1 VNQPSPRTG
10 PPPWLHS
17 LKPAFLNRTPPS
29 TPPDPLRSAGQ
40 LLREA
45 REAKGLSLRD
55 LAQRTRI
62 SIAVLEA
69 LEGGWKDRLP
79 EAAYLRA
86 MLPLLEQQLELPAKS
101 LESVLPH
108 AARRERGDPS
118 RAGSQAALFSPASLH
133 LLTTWQSALAY
144 GLLVLG
150 LLYGVNLQQQRLAAQ
165 GRLSTNPIPLAPGQN
180 SPQTM
185 DAQAFP
191 EVHPLTVAASGQAME
206 RLARESKSS
215 ASPDHSLGLLTLSL
229 SQPTA
234 LDLQSQRSGDTRLEG
249 LEGEV
254 SLPVLPPFE
263 LRLTPAPPPATV
275 RWKGRTLAQKP
286 LPPGEANQPPAEG
299 PTAGVYGVPAP

>member
-1 VNQPSPRTG
+1 MNQPSPRTG

-185 DAQAFP
+185 DAQPFP

-299 PTAGVYGVPAP
+299 PTAGVYGVAAP